1 MSRLSTRAAIV
12 AMRPITS
19 RTVSLES
26 PSRWWFG
33 NLRYKPT
40 SAAPK
45 QQAKTRQA
53 TTIVLT

>member
-1 MSRLSTRAAIV
+1 MV

-26 PSRWWFG
+26 PSRWSFG
-33 NLRYKPT
+33 NLGYKPT

-45 QQAKTRQA
+45 QQAKIRQA
-53 TTIVLT
+53 MTIVLT